1 MPVSTNTARFTAVLS
16 EKIAVA
22 KRKFLFAVFC
32 GVVTGEK
39 GLKCKNKPSGK
50 KNFKKIGKK
59 PKIRVELC
67 LYMRFV
73 HLQKMKFA
81 L

>member
-22 KRKFLFAVFC
+22 ERKFLFAVFC

-39 GLKCKNKPSGK
+39 GLKCKNKPFGK
-50 KNFKKIGKK
+50 KIFKKSKK
-59 PKIRVELC
+59 SPKLE
-67 LYMRFV
+67 
-73 HLQKMKFA
+73 
-81 L
+81 